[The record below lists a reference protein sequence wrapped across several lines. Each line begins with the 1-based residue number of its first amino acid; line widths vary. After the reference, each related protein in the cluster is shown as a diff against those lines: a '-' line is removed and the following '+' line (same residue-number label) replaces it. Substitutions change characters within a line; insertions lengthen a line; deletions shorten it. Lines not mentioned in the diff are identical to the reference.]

1 MFGSCRATSL
11 APTVLW
17 RATAAS
23 LLILESSRKDL
34 FSNGPFDAIIFNDVF
49 EHLPDP
55 IDAIVA
61 VERLLADDGILVLNL
76 PSSDGLFFRVSTLL
90 NRLGWRG
97 PYERLWQREDC
108 LLPK

>member
-1 MFGSCRATSL
+1 M
-11 APTVLW
+11 VLW

-76 PSSDGLFFRVSTLL
+76 PSSDGLFFRSL
-90 NRLGWRG
+90 
-97 PYERLWQREDC
+97 YA
-108 LLPK
+108 PKSVGLAGAL